1 MTNVAIS
8 WLDVAI
14 RRNWDTEE
22 EKKIGGKGG
31 VNKLGFFGLLLL
43 CCKFDENVKDKF
55 FITSSL
61 CGKYRTHCPRF
72 WLQFVIYTMHSIV

>member
-22 EKKIGGKGG
+22 EKKIGGRGG
-31 VNKLGFFGLLLL
+31 ELVGFF
-43 CCKFDENVKDKF
+43 
-55 FITSSL
+55 
-61 CGKYRTHCPRF
+61 RF
-72 WLQFVIYTMHSIV
+72 VVVVL